1 MKYKILVVDDEP
13 INIRLLERIFNRDYQ
28 VLCAF
33 SGKEALELLKQHDVA
48 LIITDQRMPEMNG
61 IEFLKL
67 AAEMRPRVIRIV
79 ISGYAD
85 VNILTEAINSGI
97 IYRFLSKPWINEDLQ
112 QTVGRALE
120 HFEIIKRQHEL
131 EQTNERL
138 MMQLDSI
145 RRLFEQLNIDFQSI
159 EDSAAFLAAD
169 SESTAETSASSGNS
183 IRNVGLESFISN
195 ENFEQIEI
203 G

>member
-1 MKYKILVVDDEP
+1 MTYKILIVDDEP
-13 INIRLLERIFNRDYQ
+13 INIRLLERMFNRRYQ

-33 SGKEALELLKQHDVA
+33 SGQEGLELLRQHDVA
-48 LIITDQRMPEMNG
+48 LIISDQRMPEMNG

-85 VNILTEAINSGI
+85 VNVLTEAINSGM
-97 IYRFLSKPWINEDLQ
+97 IYRFISKPWNNEDLQ
-112 QTVGRALE
+112 QTVELALE

-138 MMQLDSI
+138 TMQMALM
-145 RRLFEQLNIDFQSI
+145 RRLIGQLNVDLTKIDDETSFAI
-159 EDSAAFLAAD
+159 
-169 SESTAETSASSGNS
+169 ESTKLAVGQYTTVEAFGADDVVELEFEEEDVS
-183 IRNVGLESFISN
+183 IGVA
-195 ENFEQIEI
+195 
-203 G
+203 